1 VDALRRQLL
10 LTTTINVVRVCG
22 RAENAFVEFYVII
35 ITWEWVD
42 LEMIQKNSDQ
52 RHCTSKDMWE
62 ILVPTIRQDGRPFH
76 LRYHKKW
83 DEMVRS
89 ISGGLTI
96 LTPVKGQWI
105 FEDKLF
111 NERMIP
117 VRIISTRAEILEI
130 VAMTKKYYEQIAV
143 LAYRLSDD
151 VILRHD
157 NETQNIG

>member
-1 VDALRRQLL
+1 
-10 LTTTINVVRVCG
+10 
-22 RAENAFVEFYVII
+22 
-35 ITWEWVD
+35 
-42 LEMIQKNSDQ
+42 M
-52 RHCTSKDMWE
+52 
-62 ILVPTIRQDGRPFH
+62 
-76 LRYHKKW
+76 
-83 DEMVRS
+83 
-89 ISGGLTI
+89 
-96 LTPVKGQWI
+96 TPVKGQWI

>member
-111 NERMIP
+111 NER
-117 VRIISTRAEILEI
+117 E
-130 VAMTKKYYEQIAV
+130 
-143 LAYRLSDD
+143 
-151 VILRHD
+151 
-157 NETQNIG
+157 